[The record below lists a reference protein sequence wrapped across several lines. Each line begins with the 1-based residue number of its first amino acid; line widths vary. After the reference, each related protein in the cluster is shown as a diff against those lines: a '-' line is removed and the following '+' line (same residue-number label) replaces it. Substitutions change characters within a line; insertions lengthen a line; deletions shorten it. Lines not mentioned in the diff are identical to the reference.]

1 MMPRI
6 KKTVSPS
13 IPTKIV
19 EAEKKKEIS
28 KSSIDNLEKYL
39 ESCVAKRDTFNF
51 DDAKSAYEFGKKLRD
66 IAMKEE
72 GVEVADRMAKFNVE
86 INYTFVRVRLLGD

>member
-13 IPTKIV
+13 IPTVIV
-19 EAEKKKEIS
+19 EEQKKEVV
-28 KSSIDNLEKYL
+28 KNSIDSLQKYL
-39 ESCVAKRDTFNF
+39 ESCISKRDTFNF

-66 IAMKEE
+66 VAMKEE
-72 GVEVADRMAKFNVE
+72 GVDFAEQMVKFDVE
-86 INYTFVRVRLLGD
+86 INYTIVRLRFLGA